1 MPIFI
6 CPTCLTIANTA
17 CDYYWSEDEAEEA
30 CSGCRPNGWNAAIN
44 GGKGWHGRFP
54 RKKAT
59 GEWLISIGYLTDEFA
74 CRRTPI
80 ADQLVGE
87 ALERGATKESV
98 GKIDFDDLEFVNPT
112 LMQRFKAWWRN
123 AITTLTKGSINEQ

>member
-6 CPTCLTIANTA
+6 CPTCLAVANTA
-17 CDYYWSEDEAEEA
+17 CDYYWSEHQDHEES
-30 CSGCRPNGWNAAIN
+30 CTGCRPDGYESKH
-44 GGKGWHGRFP
+44 GGHRGWHGRFP

-59 GEWLISIGYLTDEFA
+59 GKWLISIGYLTDEFA

-87 ALERGATKESV
+87 ALERGATKDSV
-98 GKIDFDDLEFVNPT
+98 GKIDFDDLEFVDPT
-112 LMQRFKAWWRN
+112 FMQRAKEWWKNVIRS
-123 AITTLTKGSINEQ
+123 LTKESINE